1 MYAVSCGMCSLQTKE
16 APTKATMFA
25 FLTLIH
31 RRVILIYN
39 FPINIFL
46 MSILGREYIFG
57 FFSIG
62 ALRKIY
68 TESSLQD
75 SKQLLL
81 KEGKY

>member
-1 MYAVSCGMCSLQTKE
+1 
-16 APTKATMFA
+16 MFA

-46 MSILGREYIFG
+46 MSILGRENIFG